1 LFKKNE
7 DLEII
12 RVSAPKK
19 FSIKPDDPMID
30 NFFIKEYRVALKG
43 CGTDMNHIDIVYNN
57 LQNSRKP
64 KVTPSKPLQTKIEI
78 FKTYGR

>member
-1 LFKKNE
+1 
-7 DLEII
+7 
-12 RVSAPKK
+12 
-19 FSIKPDDPMID
+19 MID
-30 NFFIKEYRVALKG
+30 NFFIKEYRVALQG

-64 KVTPSKPLQTKIEI
+64 KPTPSKPLQTKIEI